1 MVDVPL
7 TTNLLALPYSILVV
21 EVFTNEDW
29 NDALAFYDND
39 GKALDLSGIA
49 FSMEARHAVGDATAL
64 ISITNNPHDD
74 TTGGQIVISGN
85 EFHINVPLSKMSR
98 VPWGSYV
105 FDAVGTAQGLQ
116 RVVFTGTMRVIEGVT
131 R

>member
-1 MVDVPL
+1 MADVVL
-7 TTNLLALPYSILVV
+7 FNNLLALPYSILVV

-29 NDALAFYDND
+29 NDALAFYDNSL
-39 GKALDLSGIA
+39 KPLDLSGISFA
-49 FSMEARHAVGDATAL
+49 MECRHAVGDATAM
-64 ISITNNPHDD
+64 ISITNDPRDD
-74 TTGGQIVISGN
+74 KTGGGIVIVDN

-116 RVVFTGTMRVIEGVT
+116 RVIFTGTMRVIEGVT